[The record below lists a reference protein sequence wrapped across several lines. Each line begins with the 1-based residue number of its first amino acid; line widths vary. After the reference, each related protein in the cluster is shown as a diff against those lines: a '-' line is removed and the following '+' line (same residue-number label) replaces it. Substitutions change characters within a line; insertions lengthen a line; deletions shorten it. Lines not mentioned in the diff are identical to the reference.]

1 MSMGEEVALKA
12 YAPQQGELLPGH
24 VGEALDPSDPA
35 LFIDDLVE
43 SLDLRGFEKRYRR
56 RGERAFPPRMLLK
69 LWLLGAVVGVYSGR
83 ELSRRLHYDLRFRYL
98 AAGLRPNFRTIN
110 RFRDRHHKDFRDVF
124 LQTLKVAQTMG
135 LLKLGQVAIDGTKI
149 RANTSRSKAM
159 SHGRMVEAEE
169 RLSDEIEQIVAQ
181 MDELNDAEEEE
192 YGDDDGGGGL
202 PEELQLREQRRER
215 IRAAREQLEKE
226 KGEKLEATHQKSF
239 ADPEANMMK
248 TEGSLQYCY
257 NAQAATSEDGLIVAN
272 DLTEKANDY
281 EQLEPL
287 VEAIEANTGEPAGI
301 VLADNGYLSES
312 NLKALER
319 RGQRALIAVRGR
331 KSSRWPQQPRA
342 QRMHRILRLPW
353 AQQRYA
359 QRKTQGERPFA
370 EIKVRQRFRRFM
382 LRGKTKVGGEWDLVC
397 SGFNVMAL
405 LRAQTA

>member
-1 MSMGEEVALKA
+1 MFKA
-12 YAPQQGELLPGH
+12 YVPQQGELLPAH

-43 SLDLRGFEKRYRR
+43 SLDLRRFEKRYRR

-83 ELSRRLHYDLRFRYL
+83 ELARRLHYDLRFRYL

-110 RFRDRHHKDFRDVF
+110 RFRDRHHRDFREVF
-124 LQTLKVAQTMG
+124 LQTLKVAQAMG
-135 LLKLGQVAIDGTKI
+135 LVKLGQVAVDGTKI

-159 SHGRMVEAEE
+159 SHARMLEAEDQ
-169 RLSDEIEQIVAQ
+169 LSDEIEQIVAQ
-181 MDELNDAEEEE
+181 MDELNAAEEQEH
-192 YGDDDGGGGL
+192 GDDDGGGGL
-202 PEELQLREQRRER
+202 PEELQLRERRRER
-215 IRAAREQLEKE
+215 IRAAREQLERE
-226 KGEKLEATHQKSF
+226 KGEKLEAKHQKSF

-257 NAQAATSEDGLIVAN
+257 NAQLATSEDGLIVAN
-272 DLTEKANDY
+272 ELTEKANDY
-281 EQLEPL
+281 EQLEPM
-287 VEAIEANTGEPAGI
+287 VEAIETNTSQRAGI
-301 VLADNGYLSES
+301 LLADNGYLSES

-319 RGQRALIAVRGR
+319 RGQQALIAVRGR
-331 KSSRWPQQPRA
+331 KSSRWPKGARA

-359 QRKTQGERPFA
+359 QRKTQA
-370 EIKVRQRFRRFM
+370 ELAVCRASSARQRFRALHAR
-382 LRGKTKVGGEWDLVC
+382 RGQEKVMGEWDLVC

-405 LRAQTA
+405 CRAQMA

>member
-1 MSMGEEVALKA
+1 MGEEVAFKA

-43 SLDLRGFEKRYRR
+43 SLDLRRFEKRYRR

-83 ELSRRLHYDLRFRYL
+83 EIARRLYYDLRFRYL
-98 AAGLRPNFRTIN
+98 AAKLRPNFRTIN
-110 RFRDRHHKDFRDVF
+110 RFRDRHHRDFREVF
-124 LQTLKVAQTMG
+124 LQTLKVAQAMG
-135 LLKLGQVAIDGTKI
+135 LLKLGQVAVDGTKL

-202 PEELQLREQRRER
+202 PEELQLRERRRER
-215 IRAAREQLEKE
+215 IRAAREQLERE

-239 ADPEANMMK
+239 SDPEANMMK

-281 EQLEPL
+281 EQLEPM
-287 VEAIEANTGEPAGI
+287 VEAIESNTGQPAGTL
-301 VLADNGYLSES
+301 LADNGYLSES
-312 NLKALER
+312 NLEALER

-331 KSSRWPQQPRA
+331 KSSRWPKGARA
-342 QRMHRILRLPW
+342 QRMHRTLRLPW

-359 QRKTQGERPFA
+359 KRKTQGERPFA
-370 EIKVRQRFRRFM
+370 EIKARQRFRRFM
-382 LRGKTKVGGEWDLVC
+382 LRGKEKVSGEWDLVC
-397 SGFNVMAL
+397 SAFNVMAL
-405 LRAQTA
+405 FRAQTA